1 MQLKNI
7 EIKGFKSFADKTV
20 INFDEKITGIVGPNG
35 CGKSNVVDAVRW
47 VLGEQRS
54 SALRSNKM
62 DNLIFNG
69 TSKRRSAG
77 LAEVSLTFENTKN
90 LLPTEFNSVRVTRM
104 LHRSGESEYRLNEV
118 SCRLKDITNLFTD
131 TGISSDSYAIIE
143 LKMIDDILNDQ
154 ENSRKRLFDNAAGI
168 SKYKKRKREA
178 MLKLN
183 STGGDLDRVEDL
195 LHEIESNMKIYESQA
210 RKAERYKKLKVKYKD
225 NSLQL
230 GRLHLLGYNEGFSKL
245 QENKNKKTD
254 EVVGFNTN
262 IQQLEAAIEKQKKL
276 TLDKEKALAEVQK
289 KLNEHLDFLR
299 SKENEKNLV
308 NENLKF
314 LRQQLGEYDS
324 NKHNNVKTID
334 QLNVDIK
341 ALNEN
346 LITVTKNLGEAEQLY
361 LQKEQ
366 KVKDQSEDFSEKNR
380 VFIEDKK
387 ELAEIE
393 KQIFE
398 LEKKVAV
405 SQSQKLALQKEITEK
420 TEQLSDREK
429 EIINLKKEFTESE
442 AALKIAETALEV
454 LQKKE
459 QQEQA
464 NIADLEQQITVIQTQ
479 LQKENR
485 ELDKK
490 TNEHNLLKD
499 LVDKLEGFPESIR
512 FLNLNKQWSK
522 SSPLL
527 SDIIN
532 CKEEYKISIENYLE
546 KYLNY
551 YVVDDIEAAVNA
563 IGLLSDAA
571 KGRAN
576 FFVLNQIEQP
586 HIETVLPINGAVMAT
601 EIIEYDAKY
610 KNLVAHLLGNVYLV
624 GDNQLNE
631 VKKLIK
637 TNNNIYLAKSGQFYA
652 TKYSISGGSIGLF
665 EGKKLGR
672 VQKLAKLSKLIK
684 TIAQNSQQLQAKL
697 NQIEQQRTTLKR
709 SDIRHQIEL
718 KNKEANRLNNNL
730 ISAKTRYENLEQ
742 YLTENQTH
750 HTDITD
756 KFQFID
762 GQIATINTQLE
773 GVSKNRNGIKDKV
786 MAAETAFNK
795 ANELL
800 NEYKTALNEVNI
812 KRLQIKN
819 ETNTIN
825 QQLTFKSQAI
835 DKEKQLLENAF
846 KAIENTK
853 VEITGLEGKLNNDTV
868 DLSDL
873 YDKKDKISQNVVQV
887 ETDYFNAKE
896 VIDDFDKQLRQK
908 QKLKQNQELSIS
920 ETNNKI
926 NDLKLK
932 IVSLKDRISI
942 EFNINVESLLEEAHA
957 TKAPLTELEMQ
968 VEKYRRRIENY
979 GEVNTMAIDAYN
991 EIKERYE
998 FINTQKADLLEA
1010 KDKILETIDEIETT
1024 ATEKFLDAFNLIRT
1038 NFINVFR
1045 ELFTEGDT
1053 CDLKL
1058 MDEANPMESKIE
1070 IIAKPKGKRP
1080 LTINQLSGGEKTL
1093 TAISLVFALY
1103 LLKPAPFCILD
1114 EVDAPLDDSN
1124 LSKFN
1129 QIIRK
1134 FSSDSQFIIVTH
1146 NKMTMSSVDII
1157 YGVTMMETGISTVVP
1172 VDFRN
1177 LN

>member
-1 MQLKNI
+1 LQLKNI

-69 TSKRRSAG
+69 TNKRRSSG

-90 LLPTEFNSVRVTRM
+90 LLPTEFGSVKVTRM
-104 LHRSGESEYRLNEV
+104 LHRSGESEYRLNDV
-118 SCRLKDITNLFTD
+118 NCRLKDITNLFTD
-131 TGISSDSYAIIE
+131 TGVSSDSYAIIE

-183 STGGDLDRVEDL
+183 STANDLDRVEDL

-230 GRLHLLGYNEGFSKL
+230 GRLQLLGFNENFDKLNKSKNS
-245 QENKNKKTD
+245 ETD
-254 EVVGFNTN
+254 QVVTFNAE
-262 IQQLEAAIEKQKKL
+262 IQQIEASIEKQKKL
-276 TLDKEKALAEVQK
+276 ALDKEKALADVQK

-299 SKENEKNLV
+299 AKENEKNLV

-314 LRQQLGEYDS
+314 LRQQLGEYET
-324 NKHNNVKTID
+324 NKHNSVGTID
-334 QLNVDIK
+334 QLNTEIK
-341 ALNEN
+341 TLDEN
-346 LITVTKNLGEAEQLY
+346 LIGVTKNLKETEQLY
-361 LQKEQ
+361 AQKEQ
-366 KVKDQSEDFSEKNR
+366 KVKEQNEDYAEKNKLFNEAKYDL
-380 VFIEDKK
+380 V
-387 ELAEIE
+387 EIE

-405 SQSQKLALQKEITEK
+405 CQSQKLTLQKEITEK
-420 TEQLSDREK
+420 TERLSDREK
-429 EIINLKKEFTESE
+429 EIISLKNEFTENE
-442 AALKIAETALEV
+442 AELKVVETEFEALR
-454 LQKKE
+454 KKE
-459 QQEQA
+459 QQELS
-464 NIADLEQQITVIQTQ
+464 NITELEQQITVIQTQ

-532 CKEEYKISIENYLE
+532 CKEDYKIAIENYLE
-546 KYLNY
+546 PYLNY
-551 YVVDDIEAAVNA
+551 YVVDDIESAINA
-563 IGLLSDAA
+563 IGLLSDAS

-576 FFVLNQIEQP
+576 FFVLNQIETP
-586 HIETVLPINGAVMAT
+586 HLETVLPINGAVIAT
-601 EIIEYDAKY
+601 EIIEYDANY

-624 GDNQLNE
+624 EDNQLDA
-631 VKKLIK
+631 VKKLTK
-637 TNNNIYLAKSGQFYA
+637 TNSNIYLAKSGQFYA
-652 TKYSISGGSIGLF
+652 TKHTISGGSIGLF

-684 TIAQNSQQLQAKL
+684 TVEQNSQQLQTKL
-697 NQIEQQRTTLKR
+697 NQIEQERTALKR

-718 KNKEANRLNNNL
+718 KTKEVNRVNNNL

-742 YLTENQTH
+742 YISENQTQ
-750 HTDITD
+750 HTDITG

-762 GQIATINTQLE
+762 QQIETITAQFETVNQQ
-773 GVSKNRNGIKDKV
+773 RDGIKEK
-786 MAAETAFNK
+786 ATTAETSFNK

-800 NEYKTALNEVNI
+800 IEYKAALNEVNI
-812 KRLQIKN
+812 KCLQINN
-819 ETNTIN
+819 ETNAIN
-825 QQLTFKSQAI
+825 QQLSFKNQAQE
-835 DKEKQLLENAF
+835 KEKQLLENAF

-853 VEITGLEGKLNNDTV
+853 VEITGLESKLNEDAV
-868 DLSDL
+868 GLSDL
-873 YDKKDKISQNVVQV
+873 YDEKDKISQNVVQA
-887 ETDYFNAKE
+887 ETEYFNAKE
-896 VIDDFDKQLRQK
+896 IIDDFDKQLRKQ
-908 QKLKQNQELSIS
+908 QKLKQNQELALSDI
-920 ETNNKI
+920 NNQI

-932 IVSLKDRISI
+932 IISLKDRISI
-942 EFNINVESLLEEAHA
+942 EFSINVESLMTEEHA
-957 TKAPLTELEMQ
+957 TEIPLTELEMQ

-979 GEVNTMAIDAYN
+979 GEVNTLAIDAYN

-998 FINTQKADLLEA
+998 FINGQKADLLEA

-1024 ATEKFLDAFNLIRT
+1024 ATEKFLEAFNQIRA
-1038 NFINVFR
+1038 NFTNVFR
-1045 ELFTEGDT
+1045 ELFSDGDT

-1058 MDEANPMESKIE
+1058 VDETNPMESKID

-1114 EVDAPLDDSN
+1114 EVDAPLDDNN
-1124 LSKFN
+1124 LDKFN

-1134 FSSDSQFIIVTH
+1134 FSTDSQFIIVTH
-1146 NKMTMSSVDII
+1146 NKMTMSKVDII
-1157 YGVTMMETGISTVVP
+1157 YGVTMMEAGISSVVP

>member
-1 MQLKNI
+1 LQLKNI
-7 EIKGFKSFADKTV
+7 EIKGFKSFADKTI
-20 INFDEKITGIVGPNG
+20 INFDNNITGIVGPNG

-47 VLGEQRS
+47 VLGEQRT

-69 TSKRRSAG
+69 TSKRRSSG

-90 LLPTEFNSVRVTRM
+90 LLPTEFTSVKVTRM
-104 LHRSGESEYRLNEV
+104 LHRSGESEYRLNDV
-118 SCRLKDITNLFTD
+118 NCRLKDITNLFTD
-131 TGISSDSYAIIE
+131 TGVSSDSYAIIE
-143 LKMIDDILNDQ
+143 LKMIDDILSDQ

-183 STGGDLDRVEDL
+183 STANDLDRVEDL

-225 NSLQL
+225 SSLQM
-230 GRLHLLGYNEGFSKL
+230 GRLQLLGFNENFNKL
-245 QENKNKKTD
+245 QESKNKETD
-254 EVVGFNTN
+254 GAITFNTK
-262 IQQLEAAIEKQKKL
+262 IQQLEASVEQQKKL
-276 TLDKEKALAEVQK
+276 ALDKEKSLADVQK
-289 KLNEHLDFLR
+289 KLNEHLDLLR
-299 SKENEKNLV
+299 AKENEKNLV

-314 LRQQLGEYDS
+314 LRQQLGEYEG
-324 NKHNNVKTID
+324 NKHNSVNTIE
-334 QLNVDIK
+334 QLNTETKTLDD
-341 ALNEN
+341 N
-346 LITVTKNLGEAEQLY
+346 LITVTKSLKEAEQLY
-361 LQKEQ
+361 AQKEQ
-366 KVKDQSEDFSEKNR
+366 KVKDQNIDYAEKNT
-380 VFIEDKK
+380 VFVEAKN
-387 ELAEIE
+387 ELAGIE

-405 SQSQKLALQKEITEK
+405 SQSQKVALEKEITEK
-420 TEQLSDREK
+420 TEKLSDREK
-429 EIINLKKEFTESE
+429 EIISLKEEFTSSE
-442 AALKIAETALEV
+442 AALKIAETGLEALR
-454 LQKKE
+454 KKE
-459 QQEQA
+459 SQEHA
-464 NIADLEQQITVIQTQ
+464 NITELEQQITVIQTQ

-532 CKEEYKISIENYLE
+532 CKEEYKIAIENYLE
-546 KYLNY
+546 PYLNY
-551 YVVDDIEAAVNA
+551 YVVDDIESAVNA

-576 FFVLNQIEQP
+576 FFVLNQIEP
-586 HIETVLPINGAVMAT
+586 PKLETVLPSNGAVIAT

-610 KNLVAHLLGNVYLV
+610 RNLVAHLLGNVYLV
-624 GDNQLNE
+624 DNNQLNS
-631 VKKLIK
+631 VKNLTK
-637 TNNNIYLAKSGQFYA
+637 TNSNIYLAKSGQFYA
-652 TKYSISGGSIGLF
+652 TKYTISGGSIGLF

-672 VQKLAKLSKLIK
+672 VQKLAKLTKLIK
-684 TIAQNSQQLQAKL
+684 TIEQNSQQLQTKL
-697 NQIEQQRTTLKR
+697 NQIEQERTALKR

-718 KNKEANRLNNNL
+718 KTKETNRLNSNL

-742 YLTENQTH
+742 YITENQTQ
-750 HTDITD
+750 HTDITG

-762 GQIATINTQLE
+762 KQIETIATQLE
-773 GVSKNRNGIKDKV
+773 TVNKNRNGINTKV
-786 MAAETAFNK
+786 TQAETAFNK
-795 ANELL
+795 ASEVL
-800 NEYKTALNEVNI
+800 NEYKAALNEINI
-812 KRLQIKN
+812 KCLQINN

-825 QQLTFKSQAI
+825 QQLTFKNQALT
-835 DKEKQLLENAF
+835 KEKQLLENAF

-853 VEITGLEGKLNNDTV
+853 VEITNLESRLNKDTV
-868 DLSDL
+868 GLSDL
-873 YDKKDKISQNVVQV
+873 YDEKDKISQSVVQA
-887 ETDYFNAKE
+887 ETDYFNTKE
-896 VIDDFDKQLRQK
+896 VIDDFDKQLRKQ
-908 QKLKQNQELSIS
+908 QKLKQNQEVAIS
-920 ETNNKI
+920 DINNQI

-942 EFNINVESLLEEAHA
+942 EFNINVETLVSEEHSSDI
-957 TKAPLTELEMQ
+957 PLTELELQ
-968 VEKYRRRIENY
+968 VEKFRRRIENY

-998 FINTQKADLLEA
+998 FINGQKTDLLEA

-1024 ATEKFLDAFNLIRT
+1024 ATEKFLEAFNLIRD
-1038 NFINVFR
+1038 NFTTVFR
-1045 ELFTEGDT
+1045 ELFAEGDT

-1058 MDEANPMESKIE
+1058 LDEANPMESKIE

-1114 EVDAPLDDSN
+1114 EVDAPLDDNN
-1124 LSKFN
+1124 LGKFN
-1129 QIIRK
+1129 HIIRK

>member
-1 MQLKNI
+1 LQLKNI
-7 EIKGFKSFADKTV
+7 EIKGFKSFADKTI

-47 VLGEQRS
+47 VLGEQRT

-69 TSKRRSAG
+69 TNKRRSAG
-77 LAEVSLTFENTKN
+77 LAEVSLIFENTKN
-90 LLPTEFNSVRVTRM
+90 LLPTEFNSVKVTRM
-104 LHRSGESEYRLNEV
+104 LHRSGDSEYRLNEV

-183 STGGDLDRVEDL
+183 STGNDLDRVEDL

-210 RKAERYKKLKVKYKD
+210 RKAERYKKLKVKYED
-225 NSLQL
+225 SSLQL
-230 GRLHLLGYNEGFSKL
+230 GRLHLLGFNENFNKL
-245 QENKNKKTD
+245 QENKNKETD
-254 EVVGFNTN
+254 EVLTYNTN
-262 IQQLEAAIEKQKKL
+262 IQQLEASIEQQKKL
-276 TLDKEKALAEVQK
+276 TLDKEKALAEIQK

-299 SKENEKNLV
+299 AKENEKNLV

-314 LRQQLGEYDS
+314 LRQQLGEYES
-324 NKHNNVKTID
+324 NKHNSVKTID
-334 QLNVDIK
+334 QLNTETKD
-341 ALNEN
+341 LDEN
-346 LITVTKNLGEAEQLY
+346 LINVSKSLIEAEQLFAE
-361 LQKEQ
+361 KEQ
-366 KVKDQSEDFSEKNR
+366 KVKDQSENYTAKNNTFNE
-380 VFIEDKK
+380 VKN
-387 ELAEIE
+387 ELTEIE
-393 KQIFE
+393 KQIYE
-398 LEKKVAV
+398 LEKKIAV
-405 SQSQKLALQKEITEK
+405 SQSQKVALQKEITEK

-429 EIINLKKEFTESE
+429 EIISLKKEFTESE
-442 AALKIAETALEV
+442 AALKVAETALEA
-454 LQKKE
+454 LRKKE

-464 NIADLEQQITVIQTQ
+464 NISELEQQITVIQTQ

-532 CKEEYKISIENYLE
+532 CKEEYKIAVENYLE

-551 YVVDDIEAAVNA
+551 YIVDDIEEAINA

-576 FFVLNQIEQP
+576 FFVLNQIEPPQ
-586 HIETVLPINGAVMAT
+586 IETTLPINGAIMAT
-601 EIIEYDAKY
+601 EIIEYDTKY
-610 KNLVAHLLGNVYLV
+610 RNLVAHLLGNVYLIE
-624 GDNQLNE
+624 DNQLKEIKN
-631 VKKLIK
+631 LTK

-652 TKYSISGGSIGLF
+652 TKHAISGGSIGLF

-672 VQKLAKLSKLIK
+672 VQKLAKLTKLIK
-684 TIAQNSQQLQAKL
+684 TIEQNSQQLQTKL
-697 NQIEQQRTTLKR
+697 NQIEQQRTALKR
-709 SDIRHQIEL
+709 SDIRHQIQL
-718 KNKEANRLNNNL
+718 KSKEANRLNSNL

-742 YLTENQTH
+742 YITENQTH
-750 HTDITD
+750 HSDITD

-762 GQIATINTQLE
+762 AQIENINKQLE
-773 GVSKNRNGIKDKV
+773 EVTKKGNLIKVKTTDAEIAFKN
-786 MAAETAFNK
+786 

-800 NEYKTALNEVNI
+800 NEYKAALNEVNI
-812 KRLQIKN
+812 KCLQIKN

-825 QQLTFKSQAI
+825 QQLIFKNQALA
-835 DKEKQLLENAF
+835 KEKQQLENAF

-853 VEITGLEGKLNNDTV
+853 VEITGLESKLNEGTIG
-868 DLSDL
+868 LSDL
-873 YDKKDKISQNVVQV
+873 YEEKEKISKNVVV
-887 ETDYFNAKE
+887 AETDYFNAKE
-896 VIDDFDKQLRQK
+896 IIDDFDKKIRRQ

-920 ETNNKI
+920 DINNKI

-942 EFNINVESLLEEAHA
+942 EFNVNVGSLLSNEHA
-957 TKAPLTELEMQ
+957 TEISLAELELQ
-968 VEKYRRRIENY
+968 VEKFKRKIENY

-991 EIKERYE
+991 EIRERYE

-1010 KDKILETIDEIETT
+1010 KDKILETIDEIEST
-1024 ATEKFLDAFNLIRT
+1024 ATEKFLEAFNLIRT

-1045 ELFTEGDT
+1045 ELFSDGDT

-1058 MDEANPMESKIE
+1058 LDENNPMESKIE

-1114 EVDAPLDDSN
+1114 EVDAPLDDNN
-1124 LSKFN
+1124 LGKFN

-1134 FSSDSQFIIVTH
+1134 FSNDSQFIIVTH

>member
-1 MQLKNI
+1 LQLKNI

-485 ELDKK
+485 ELDRK

-586 HIETVLPINGAVMAT
+586 HIETVLPNNGAVMAT

>member
-1 MQLKNI
+1 
-7 EIKGFKSFADKTV
+7 
-20 INFDEKITGIVGPNG
+20 
-35 CGKSNVVDAVRW
+35 
-47 VLGEQRS
+47 
-54 SALRSNKM
+54 
-62 DNLIFNG
+62 
-69 TSKRRSAG
+69 
-77 LAEVSLTFENTKN
+77 
-90 LLPTEFNSVRVTRM
+90 
-104 LHRSGESEYRLNEV
+104 
-118 SCRLKDITNLFTD
+118 
-131 TGISSDSYAIIE
+131 
-143 LKMIDDILNDQ
+143 
-154 ENSRKRLFDNAAGI
+154 
-168 SKYKKRKREA
+168 

-183 STGGDLDRVEDL
+183 STGNDLDRVEDL

-225 NSLQL
+225 SSLQL
-230 GRLHLLGYNEGFSKL
+230 GRLHLVSFNERFNKL
-245 QENKNKKTD
+245 QENKNKEAD
-254 EVVGFNTN
+254 EVLAFNTN
-262 IQQLEAAIEKQKKL
+262 ISQLEASIEEQKKQ
-276 TLDKEKALAEVQK
+276 TLDKEKALADIQK
-289 KLNEHLDFLR
+289 KLNEHLDNLR
-299 SKENEKNLV
+299 AKENQKNLV

-314 LRQQLGEYDS
+314 LRQQLGEYES
-324 NKHNNVKTID
+324 NKHKSVDTID
-334 QLNVDIK
+334 QLNAEVK
-341 ALNEN
+341 ALDEN
-346 LITVTKNLGEAEQLY
+346 LITVSKNLKEAEQLY
-361 LQKEQ
+361 TEKEQ
-366 KVKDQSEDFSEKNR
+366 KVKDQSENYGEKNE
-380 VFIEDKK
+380 VFIEAKN
-387 ELAEIE
+387 ESAEIE

-405 SQSQKLALQKEITEK
+405 SQSQKVALQKEITEK

-429 EIINLKKEFTESE
+429 EIISLKKEFTESD
-442 AALKIAETALEV
+442 AALKVAEKDLEG
-454 LQKKE
+454 LRKKE
-459 QQEQA
+459 LQEQA
-464 NIADLEQQITVIQTQ
+464 NIAELEQQITVIQTQ

-532 CKEEYKISIENYLE
+532 CKEEYKIAIENYLE

-551 YVVDDIEAAVNA
+551 YVVDDIESAVNA

-576 FFVLNQIEQP
+576 FFVLNQIEPP
-586 HIETVLPINGAVMAT
+586 HIETTLPKNGAIMAT

-610 KNLVAHLLGNVYLV
+610 RNLVAHLLGNVYLV
-624 GDNQLNE
+624 EDNQLAE
-631 VKKLIK
+631 VKNLTK

-652 TKYSISGGSIGLF
+652 TKHSISGGSIGLF

-672 VQKLAKLSKLIK
+672 VQKLAKLAKLIK
-684 TIAQNSQQLQAKL
+684 TIEANSQQLQMKL
-697 NQIEQQRTTLKR
+697 NQIEQQRTALKR
-709 SDIRHQIEL
+709 SDIRHQIQL
-718 KNKEANRLNNNL
+718 KTKEANRLNSNL

-750 HTDITD
+750 HSDITD

-762 GQIATINTQLE
+762 AQIATIATQLE
-773 GVSKNRNGIKDKV
+773 EVDANRNGINIKV
-786 MAAETAFNK
+786 SNAETAFNK

-800 NEYKTALNEVNI
+800 NEYKAALNEVNI
-812 KRLQIKN
+812 KCLQINN

-825 QQLTFKSQAI
+825 QQLTFKNQALQ
-835 DKEKQLLENAF
+835 KEKQQLESAF

-853 VEITGLEGKLNNDTV
+853 VEITGLESKLNDDAV
-868 DLSDL
+868 GLSDL
-873 YDKKDKISQNVVQV
+873 YDEKDKISQSVVIE
-887 ETDYFNAKE
+887 ETEYFKAKE
-896 VIDDFDKQLRQK
+896 VIDDFDKKLRKQ

-920 ETNNKI
+920 DINNKI

-942 EFNINVESLLEEAHA
+942 EFNINVESLLSDEHA
-957 TKAPLTELEMQ
+957 TEIPLAELEHQ

-998 FINTQKADLLEA
+998 FINTQKRDLLEA
-1010 KDKILETIDEIETT
+1010 KDKILETIDEIEGT
-1024 ATEKFLDAFNLIRT
+1024 ATEKFLEAFNLIRT

-1045 ELFTEGDT
+1045 ELFSEGDS

-1058 MDEANPMESKIE
+1058 VDESNPMESKIE
-1070 IIAKPKGKRP
+1070 ITAKPKGKRP

-1114 EVDAPLDDSN
+1114 EVDAPLDDNN
-1124 LSKFN
+1124 LGKFN

-1134 FSSDSQFIIVTH
+1134 FSTDSQFIIVTH
-1146 NKMTMSSVDII
+1146 NKMTMNSVDII
-1157 YGVTMMETGISTVVP
+1157 YGVTMMETGISSVVP